1 MENDEEEASKRDI
14 PLNLLLGLA
23 SLVVIIAGIKLGSDI
38 LVPLILS
45 LFIAVIC
52 NAPVEWLHRRGLS
65 KQLSVLI
72 TLVIF
77 GLFVLLLS
85 VLLAGSMAAFMR
97 AIPEFKKELVAQ
109 YYLFIGWAP
118 ALGGYLQPESIS
130 NWLDFSTLSQ
140 FVPSLLESI
149 GTLLSQSIL
158 IILLVGFMLFETL
171 SFRAKIAVALENPA
185 PSLRRFNEF
194 SYNLRHYL
202 GIKTLI
208 SLVTAVLVFIACW
221 ATGSSFPLLFATMAF
236 LFNFIPNIGS
246 ALAAIPAVL
255 LMLVSP
261 EGGPIQAG
269 LLAMC
274 YLFINFVIG
283 NLIEPRVMGQTLGLS
298 TLAAFMSL
306 VVWGWILGPIG
317 MLLAVPLTMTLKIA
331 LNSHPNTIWLA
342 RIMGGKVGRRR
353 RDEKRSAHV

>member
-1 MENDEEEASKRDI
+1 MKNDEDDDIKRGI

-23 SLVVIIAGIKLGSDI
+23 SLIVIIGGIRLGSDL

-52 NAPVEWLHRRGLS
+52 NAPVEWLHRKGLS
-65 KQLSVLI
+65 KQISVLV

-77 GLFVLLLS
+77 GLFVVLLS
-85 VLLAGSMAAFMR
+85 ILLAGSMAAFMQ

-130 NWLDFSTLSQ
+130 NWLDFSTLAQ
-140 FVPSLLESI
+140 FMPTMLESI
-149 GTLLSQSIL
+149 GTLLSQSLL
-158 IILLVGFMLFETL
+158 IVLLVGFMLFETL
-171 SFRAKIAVALENPA
+171 SFRAKIAVALEDPA
-185 PSLRRFNEF
+185 PSLRRFSEF

-202 GIKTLI
+202 AIKTLI
-208 SLVTAVLVFIACW
+208 SLVTAALIFVACW
-221 ATGSSFPLLFATMAF
+221 ATGSSFPLLFATLAF
-236 LFNFIPNIGS
+236 LLNFIPNIGS

-255 LMLVSP
+255 LMLVTP
-261 EGGPIQAG
+261 DEGAVQAG
-269 LLAMC
+269 LLALC
-274 YLFINFVIG
+274 YLFVNFTMG

-298 TLAAFMSL
+298 TLSAFMSL

-331 LNSHPNTIWLA
+331 LDSHPDTVWLA
-342 RIMGGKVGRRR
+342 KMMGGKVGRRQG
-353 RDEKRSAHV
+353 DKKQSAHV